1 MASTATNTATTVT
14 SVSAPVET
22 VLPQAQTLLQA
33 AKLAIEQDKPIQMDY
48 YMATAQKKAF
58 LGEDETTTEKM
69 LVKSAEEYTS
79 LVQKVYKVA
88 TDFIVVTE
96 NSLYLVSGK
105 LQKRKIQASNYLQ
118 NE

>member
-1 MASTATNTATTVT
+1 MASQPPASNTQQPVAAVAQ
-14 SVSAPVET
+14 AP
-22 VLPQAQTLLQA
+22 LPAAQTLLQA
-33 AKLAIEQDKPIQMDY
+33 AKLAIDQDKPIQLDY
-48 YMATAQKKAF
+48 YVDTAQGKAF
-58 LGEDETTTEKM
+58 LGEDEVTTEKM

-118 NE
+118 GE

>member
-1 MASTATNTATTVT
+1 MATQQPAT
-14 SVSAPVET
+14 SAQ
-22 VLPQAQTLLQA
+22 PQAVAAAASPLPSPQTLLQA
-33 AKLAIEQDKPIQMDY
+33 AKLAIDQDKPIQLDY
-48 YMATAQKKAF
+48 YVDTAQGKAF
-58 LGEDETTTEKM
+58 LGEDEVTTEKM